1 MPGRILLDTNI
12 VIALFAGETPVGER
26 LAECPEV
33 FLPST
38 VLGELYYG
46 ARKSSQA
53 TANFARIEELAAA
66 VTILPCDATTA
77 RLYGEIKASLR
88 SKGRPIPEND
98 IWIAAVAHQYGLSL
112 ATRDEHFSYVA
123 GLAVE
128 AW

>member
-12 VIALFAGETPVGER
+12 VIALFAGEKPVHER
-26 LAECPEV
+26 LSECPEV

-53 TANFARIEELAAA
+53 LANMARIEEFAAA
-66 VTILPCDATTA
+66 VAILSCDATTA
-77 RLYGEIKASLR
+77 RLYGDIKAALR
-88 SKGRPIPEND
+88 SQGRPIPEND
-98 IWIAAVAHQYGLSL
+98 IWIAAVAQQYGLPL
-112 ATRDEHFSYVA
+112 ATRDDHFNHVA
-123 GLAVE
+123 GVTTE